1 MNDNIKEDT
10 VLKNGSKYIQMPME
24 YKPQKYTSSDI
35 LIIIFTLALF
45 AVFIII
51 IIYMLF
57 YSKNKGFQPINL
69 HPNEKKDNQ
78 DFQQNQNLCE
88 LGANEKCAACN
99 GKKCDS
105 CNLGYKLKK
114 GKCIPNFVIK
124 AIYQIDNKNDI
135 ISLINEDYLSYIT
148 ELIIDNQKI

>member
-69 HPNEKKDNQ
+69 HPNEKK
-78 DFQQNQNLCE
+78 
-88 LGANEKCAACN
+88 
-99 GKKCDS
+99 
-105 CNLGYKLKK
+105 
-114 GKCIPNFVIK
+114 IIK
-124 AIYQIDNKNDI
+124 TFNRIKIYVN
-135 ISLINEDYLSYIT
+135 
-148 ELIIDNQKI
+148 

>member
-1 MNDNIKEDT
+1 MRHWNFY
-10 VLKNGSKYIQMPME
+10 LQCC
-24 YKPQKYTSSDI
+24 
-35 LIIIFTLALF
+35 
-45 AVFIII
+45 
-51 IIYMLF
+51 F

-135 ISLINEDYLSYIT
+135 ISLINEDYLSCIT
-148 ELIIDNQKI
+148 ELIIDNQKIENPSSIHCFQEEGEHTIVISFDKKE